1 MPLNPSQEALE
12 YDVSLL
18 AKYIFCLCNPRIDFI
33 IMYMITYAWSRRI
46 VEHYPVASVGRVAA
60 AVGRRR
66 VCGGGG
72 GGGALRWCDDPV
84 SSPPSP
90 PRDRF
95 CLQAAVLFAPSIP
108 SREQQRKRRP

>member
-18 AKYIFCLCNPRIDFI
+18 AKYIFVYVILELIFI

-66 VCGGGG
+66 VCGGG

>member
-1 MPLNPSQEALE
+1 
-12 YDVSLL
+12 
-18 AKYIFCLCNPRIDFI
+18 
-33 IMYMITYAWSRRI
+33 MYMITYAWSGRI

-72 GGGALRWCDDPV
+72 ALRWCDDPV
-84 SSPPSP
+84 SSPP